1 MWKRLRN
8 RIGLVTVEQ
17 LEAKAD
23 QLRKSTDQQRKSEAR
38 AAELA
43 HALDEA
49 RASAAAWKT
58 IVEEERARAEA
69 ARGEVLR
76 LEHRIEKLTTEA
88 QTDRAR
94 LEARREKD
102 AERIQ
107 LRLDAAERD
116 LRHAR
121 EHLMLVEVKLDVL
134 EGAANVL
141 DQRTRTV
148 LAAAD
153 AQGARIS

>member
-38 AAELA
+38 AVELA

-49 RASAAAWKT
+49 RASAAAWKG

-69 ARGEVLR
+69 ARAEVLR
-76 LEHRIEKLTTEA
+76 LEHRIEKLTAEA
-88 QTDRAR
+88 QTDRAK

-116 LRHAR
+116 LRQAR

-134 EGAANVL
+134 EGAASVL
-141 DQRTRTV
+141 DQRTRTA

-153 AQGARIS
+153 APGARIS